1 MALLHEL
8 AGEQFTRPKWRSD
21 LTKHRL
27 TASNMAFVVFLA
39 LKNTPLAFLT
49 AYSYERLNCLHQISG
64 CLMFIMMVLHAS
76 CYTSYFA
83 NKDKLDILREKE
95 QIAGILAGFAF
106 LGVVFSALFIRRFW
120 YESFYVAHL
129 AFFIVGI
136 VSVCFHQPTLS
147 KKIVIV
153 LFSTAAMWVLD
164 RLLRASRALYNLPNN
179 FATVHPLPGGGIK
192 VVFKKVP
199 ARAVPGKHFYVWI
212 PSIRMFEMHPFTIV
226 GTQPLEFIIK
236 SQNGFTRDLHKFAL
250 KHPGAALRA
259 SLDGPYG
266 TFPDPMEYDKI
277 VLIAG
282 GGGASFTFGLI
293 VNLLEKMKEG
303 SKKSI
308 DFIWTVKQHGTC
320 PAPST
325 AFLLS
330 LADDEFQTTLPGS
343 HNISRHFTPRPMQE
357 SSTSRSSLAVP
368 LYLLKLS
375 TSCRT
380 IIITQGEMNRLL
392 QMPAKIAM
400 TAP

>member
-1 MALLHEL
+1 
-8 AGEQFTRPKWRSD
+8 
-21 LTKHRL
+21 
-27 TASNMAFVVFLA
+27 MAFVVFLS

-64 CLMFIMMVLHAS
+64 CLMFLMMVVHAA

-83 NKDKLDILREKE
+83 KKDKLSILREKE
-95 QIAGILAGFAF
+95 QVAGILAGFAF
-106 LGVVFSALFIRRFW
+106 LSVVFSALVFRRFW
-120 YESFYVAHL
+120 YELFYVVHL

-136 VSVCFHQPTLS
+136 VSVCFHQPTLG

-179 FATVHPLPGGGIK
+179 FATVHPLPGGGTK

-212 PSIRMFEMHPFTIV
+212 PSLRMFEMHPFTIV
-226 GTQPLEFIIK
+226 GTQPLEFIVK

-266 TFPDPMEYDKI
+266 TFPDPMAYDKI

-293 VNLLEKMKEG
+293 VNLLEKMKEN
-303 SKKSI
+303 SNKSI
-308 DFIWTVKQHGTC
+308 DFIWTVKQHGTYSY
-320 PAPST
+320 PPSPHS
-325 AFLLS
+325 FLLFS
-330 LADDEFQTTLPGS
+330 
-343 HNISRHFTPRPMQE
+343 
-357 SSTSRSSLAVP
+357 
-368 LYLLKLS
+368 
-375 TSCRT
+375 
-380 IIITQGEMNRLL
+380 
-392 QMPAKIAM
+392 
-400 TAP
+400 

>member
-1 MALLHEL
+1 
-8 AGEQFTRPKWRSD
+8 
-21 LTKHRL
+21 
-27 TASNMAFVVFLA
+27 
-39 LKNTPLAFLT
+39 
-49 AYSYERLNCLHQISG
+49 
-64 CLMFIMMVLHAS
+64 
-76 CYTSYFA
+76 
-83 NKDKLDILREKE
+83 
-95 QIAGILAGFAF
+95 
-106 LGVVFSALFIRRFW
+106 
-120 YESFYVAHL
+120 
-129 AFFIVGI
+129 
-136 VSVCFHQPTLS
+136 
-147 KKIVIV
+147 
-153 LFSTAAMWVLD
+153 
-164 RLLRASRALYNLPNN
+164 
-179 FATVHPLPGGGIK
+179 
-192 VVFKKVP
+192 VFKKVP

-320 PAPST
+320 LAPST